1 MCGPSGA
8 LYAPKRLAAGKPTG
22 STGVKRLLTVIAEH
36 QNFLWVLA
44 GSLMMAAPPFLLTDR
59 HASPSRDIA
68 SPYVVKS
75 ITAENG
81 VPCVLVLAGT
91 TGLAISCDWSGSRAH
106 TEQVPR

>member
-1 MCGPSGA
+1 M
-8 LYAPKRLAAGKPTG
+8 KRFLAAI
-22 STGVKRLLTVIAEH
+22 SKRW
-36 QNFLWVLA
+36 NFLFALA
-44 GSLMMAAPPFLLTDR
+44 GCAVMGAPLFLLMDR